1 MKKFVSLV
9 LAAVMVM
16 AMTVVAFADGDTS
29 STTKGSITI
38 TNPKEGTT
46 YTAYKIFDVT
56 YNNDGAYA
64 YTMKANPKSEWYDVV
79 NRYKGIK
86 LTLDLN
92 GKNYV
97 VEKNDQFSTS
107 EFVQLLKNN
116 VNGKSKSAE
125 VTANEGDTNLT
136 FTQLDLGYYFVTTST
151 GAVCNL
157 TTTNHAVDI
166 VDKNDIPFN
175 KTDNKDNVTIGNTVN
190 YEIIGKVPDTT
201 GFIGYTYEIA
211 DTMSEGLTFDATT
224 IEITVGGT
232 TIDPST
238 DDNYTLTTNQNGF
251 TLKIDVKKLDNQKG
265 EEIKVTYSAKVNEKA
280 AGVVSKNKAT
290 LKYSNDP
297 TNAGSTETL
306 TDEENVYSAK
316 LVIDKY
322 DSKNKN
328 KKLSGAKF
336 VLKDANGK
344 FYKYENGIVSWE
356 NNQEA
361 ATEITTNASG
371 EAEFKGLVNGTYSLK
386 ETKAP
391 EGYNMLTSEVS
402 VQVNGSEKDETS
414 LTVTSS
420 VENHTGAL
428 LPSTGGIGTTIFYVL
443 GGILV
448 LGAAVVLVTKRRVS
462 GK

>member
-1 MKKFVSLV
+1 
-9 LAAVMVM
+9 
-16 AMTVVAFADGDTS
+16 MTVAAFAAGDTS

-38 TNPKEGTT
+38 TNPKVGTT

-64 YTMKANPKSEWYDVV
+64 YTMKAKPQSEWYNVV
-79 NRYKGIK
+79 NGYAGIN

-92 GKNYV
+92 GENYV

-107 EFVQLLKNN
+107 DFVQLLKTN
-116 VNGKSKSAE
+116 VAGKTKSAE
-125 VTANEGDTNLT
+125 VTAQEGDTSLT
-136 FTQLDLGYYFVTTST
+136 FNQLDLGYYFVTTST

-175 KTDNKDNVTIGNTVN
+175 KTDNKDNVTIGDTVN

-201 GFIGYTYEIA
+201 GFTEYTYEIA
-211 DTMSEGLTFDATT
+211 DEMSDGLTFDATT

-232 TIDPST
+232 KINPDT
-238 DDNYTLTTNQNGF
+238 NNAYTLATNKKGF
-251 TLKIDVKKLDNQKG
+251 TLTIDAMKLNGQTG
-265 EEIKVTYSAKVNEKA
+265 QEIKVTYSAKVNEKA

-297 TNAGSTETL
+297 TNTESTNTL

-316 LVIDKY
+316 IVIDKY
-322 DSKNKN
+322 DSKNN

-336 VLKDANGK
+336 VLKDKDGN
-344 FYKYENGIVSWE
+344 FYKYENGIVSWKSD
-356 NNQEA
+356 QKD
-361 ATEITTNASG
+361 ATEVITDINGA
-371 EAEFKGLVNGTYSLK
+371 AEFKGLINGTYFLK

-402 VQVNGSEKDETS
+402 VPVNGSEDDETS
-414 LTVTSS
+414 LTVTSEVKNS
-420 VENHTGAL
+420 TGTL

-448 LGAAVVLVTKRRVS
+448 LGAAVVLVTKRRMNE
-462 GK
+462 K